1 MLAFLLAPIYLLFNF
16 YIMRWAIWWMSACS
30 HHFKKKWIRAV
41 FLILYLF
48 LCTSI
53 LTAFLLPKG
62 KLKFW
67 MSQLGNYWLGTFL
80 YILLTV
86 IIVDLIRMVLKRM
99 KRIDQKKLASRRL
112 FVLNG
117 TICIAVIIS
126 LTAYGI
132 INAHNIQ
139 TTSYDVSVEKECGD
153 ISSLNIILVADLH
166 LGYNIGEWHM
176 GKMVENINRLNPDIV
191 CIAGDIFDNE
201 YDAIPSPDKTAATL
215 AQIRSRY
222 GVYACYGNHDI
233 DEKILAGFTFHKK
246 GKKMSDPRMDQFLN
260 KAQITLLKDETALI
274 DDRFYLSGRADYERP
289 GRDITTRM
297 TPEELTAGLDLSKPV
312 IVIDH
317 EPREMDALSSAGV
330 DLDLC
335 GHTHDGQM
343 FPGNLT
349 INLLWDNP
357 YGYKAY
363 GNMQQVVTSG
373 VGVFGP
379 YMRVGTKS
387 EIVQIT
393 AEFKPSDSK
402 QMKQ

>member
-1 MLAFLLAPIYLLFNF
+1 MLAFLLAPVYLLFNF
-16 YIMRWAIWWMSACS
+16 YIMRWTIWWMSACT
-30 HHFKKKWIRAV
+30 HHFKRKWVRAV
-41 FLILYLF
+41 FLVFYLF

-86 IIVDLIRMVLKRM
+86 IIVDLIRLILKRIP
-99 KRIDQKKLASRRL
+99 RVDQKKLASRRL

-117 TICIAVIIS
+117 TVCIVVIAS

-132 INAHNIQ
+132 LNAHNIR
-139 TTSYDVSVEKECGD
+139 TTSYDVSVSKKCD
-153 ISSLNIILVADLH
+153 SLSSLNVILVADLH

-176 GKMVENINRLNPDIV
+176 KKMVEKINQLKPDLV

-201 YDAIPSPDKTAATL
+201 YEAIQYPEETADAL
-215 AQIRSRY
+215 AEIQSRY

-233 DEKILAGFTFHKK
+233 EEKILAGFTFHKE
-246 GKKMSDPRMDQFLN
+246 GHKMSDPRMDEFLEN
-260 KAQITLLKDETALI
+260 AGITLLQDETVLI
-274 DDRFYLSGRADYERP
+274 DDKFYLAGRADYERP
-289 GRDITTRM
+289 GRGITTRQ
-297 TPEELTAGLDLSKPV
+297 TPEELTADLDLTKPV

-317 EPREMDALSSAGV
+317 EPREMDELAAAGV

-349 INLLWDNP
+349 IKLLWDNP
-357 YGYKAY
+357 YGYKTY
-363 GNMQQVVTSG
+363 GNMHQIVTSG

-387 EIVQIT
+387 EIVQVQVNL
-393 AEFKPSDSK
+393 K
-402 QMKQ
+402 

>member
-1 MLAFLLAPIYLLFNF
+1 MLAFLLAPVYLLFNF
-16 YIMRWAIWWMSACS
+16 YIMRWTIWWMSACT
-30 HHFKKKWIRAV
+30 HHFKRKWVRAV
-41 FLILYLF
+41 FLVFYLF

-86 IIVDLIRMVLKRM
+86 IIVDLIRLILKRIP
-99 KRIDQKKLASRRL
+99 RVDQKKLASRRL

-117 TICIAVIIS
+117 TVCIVIITS

-132 INAHNIQ
+132 LNAHNIR
-139 TTSYDVSVEKECGD
+139 TTSYDVSVSKKCD
-153 ISSLNIILVADLH
+153 SLSSLNVVLVADLH

-176 GKMVENINRLNPDIV
+176 KKMVEKINRLKPDLV

-201 YDAIPSPDKTAATL
+201 YEAIQYPEETADAL
-215 AQIRSRY
+215 AEIKSRY

-233 DEKILAGFTFHKK
+233 EEKILAGFTFHKK
-246 GKKMSDPRMDQFLN
+246 GHKMSDPRMDEFLEN
-260 KAQITLLKDETALI
+260 AGITLLQDETVLI
-274 DDRFYLSGRADYERP
+274 DNKFYLAGRADYERP
-289 GRDITTRM
+289 GRGITTRQ
-297 TPEELTAGLDLSKPV
+297 TPKELTADLDLTKPV

-317 EPREMDALSSAGV
+317 EPREMDELAAAGV

-349 INLLWDNP
+349 IKLLWDNP
-357 YGYKAY
+357 YGYKTY
-363 GNMQQVVTSG
+363 GNMHQIVTSG

-387 EIVQIT
+387 EIVQIQVNF
-393 AEFKPSDSK
+393 E
-402 QMKQ
+402 

>member
-1 MLAFLLAPIYLLFNF
+1 MLAFLLAPVYLLFNF
-16 YIMRWAIWWMSACS
+16 YIMRWTIWWMSACT
-30 HHFKKKWIRAV
+30 HHFKRKWVRAV
-41 FLILYLF
+41 FLVFYLF

-80 YILLTV
+80 YILLAV
-86 IIVDLIRMVLKRM
+86 IIVDLIRLILKRIP
-99 KRIDQKKLASRRL
+99 RVDQKKLASRRL

-117 TICIAVIIS
+117 TVCIIIIAS
-126 LTAYGI
+126 LTTYGI
-132 INAHNIQ
+132 LNAHNIR
-139 TTSYDVSVEKECGD
+139 TTSYDVSVSKECD
-153 ISSLNIILVADLH
+153 SISSLNVVLVADLH

-176 GKMVENINRLNPDIV
+176 KKMVEKINQLKPDLV

-201 YDAIPSPDKTAATL
+201 YEAIQYPEETADAL
-215 AQIRSRY
+215 AEIKSRY

-233 DEKILAGFTFHKK
+233 EEKILAGFTFHKN
-246 GKKMSDPRMDQFLN
+246 GHKMSDPRMDKFLEN
-260 KAQITLLKDETALI
+260 AEITLLQDETVLI
-274 DDRFYLSGRADYERP
+274 ENKFYLAGRADYERP
-289 GRDITTRM
+289 GRGITTRQ
-297 TPEELTAGLDLSKPV
+297 TAEELTADLDLTKPV

-317 EPREMDALSSAGV
+317 EPREMDELANAGV

-349 INLLWDNP
+349 IKLLWDNP
-357 YGYKAY
+357 YGYKTY
-363 GNMQQVVTSG
+363 GNMHQIVTSG

-387 EIVQIT
+387 EIVQIQVN
-393 AEFKPSDSK
+393 FG
-402 QMKQ
+402 

>member
-1 MLAFLLAPIYLLFNF
+1 MLAFLLAPVYLLFNF
-16 YIMRWAIWWMSACS
+16 YIMRWTIWWMSACT
-30 HHFKKKWIRAV
+30 HHFKRKWVRAV
-41 FLILYLF
+41 FLVFYLF

-62 KLKFW
+62 KMKFW

-86 IIVDLIRMVLKRM
+86 IIVDLIRLILKRIP
-99 KRIDQKKLASRRL
+99 RVDQKKLASRRL

-117 TICIAVIIS
+117 TVCIVVIAS

-132 INAHNIQ
+132 LNAHNIR
-139 TTSYDVSVEKECGD
+139 TTSYDVSVSKKCD
-153 ISSLNIILVADLH
+153 SLSSLNVVLVADLH

-176 GKMVENINRLNPDIV
+176 EKMVEKINQLKPDLV

-201 YDAIPSPDKTAATL
+201 YEAIQYPEETADAL
-215 AQIRSRY
+215 AEIQSRY

-233 DEKILAGFTFHKK
+233 EEKILAGFTFHKE
-246 GKKMSDPRMDQFLN
+246 GHKMSDPRMDEFLEN
-260 KAQITLLKDETALI
+260 AGITLLQDETVLI
-274 DDRFYLSGRADYERP
+274 DNKFYLAGRADYERP
-289 GRDITTRM
+289 GRGITTRQ
-297 TPEELTAGLDLSKPV
+297 TPEELTADLDLTKPV

-317 EPREMDALSSAGV
+317 EPREMDELAAAGV

-349 INLLWDNP
+349 IKLLWDNP
-357 YGYKAY
+357 YGYKTY
-363 GNMQQVVTSG
+363 GNMHQIVTSG

-387 EIVQIT
+387 EIVQVQVNL
-393 AEFKPSDSK
+393 K
-402 QMKQ
+402 

>member
-16 YIMRWAIWWMSACS
+16 YIMRWTIWWMSACT
-30 HHFKKKWIRAV
+30 HHFKKKWIRLL

-48 LCTSI
+48 LCTSL

-86 IIVDLIRMVLKRM
+86 IIVDLIRVILKRI
-99 KRIDQKKLASRRL
+99 KRIDQKKLASRKL

-117 TICIAVIIS
+117 SLCIAVIIS

-132 INAHNIQ
+132 TNAHNIR
-139 TTSYDVSVEKECGD
+139 TTSYDVTIDKECNGF
-153 ISSLNIILVADLH
+153 SSLNIILVADLH

-176 GKMVENINRLNPDIV
+176 KKMVEKINRLNPDIV

-201 YDAIPSPDKTAATL
+201 YEAIQSPNETADTL
-215 AQIRSRY
+215 AQIRSRF

-246 GKKMSDPRMDQFLN
+246 GKKMSDPRMDEFL
-260 KAQITLLKDETALI
+260 KRAGITLLKDETVLI
-274 DDRFYLSGRADYERP
+274 DDKFYLTGRADYERP
-289 GRDITTRM
+289 GRGITTRM
-297 TPEELTAGLDLSKPV
+297 SPEEITADMDLSKPV

-317 EPREMDALSSAGV
+317 EPREMDELSSAGV

-357 YGYKAY
+357 YGSKSY
-363 GNMQQVVTSG
+363 GDMQQIVTSG

-393 AEFKPSDSK
+393 ADFQSADSE
-402 QMKQ
+402 

>member
-1 MLAFLLAPIYLLFNF
+1 MLAFLLAPVYLLFNF
-16 YIMRWAIWWMSACS
+16 YIMRWTIWWMSACT
-30 HHFKKKWIRAV
+30 HHFKKKWVRAV
-41 FLILYLF
+41 FLIFYLF

-62 KLKFW
+62 KMKFW

-86 IIVDLIRMVLKRM
+86 IIVDLIRLILKRIP
-99 KRIDQKKLASRRL
+99 RVDQKKLASRRL

-117 TICIAVIIS
+117 TVCIVVIAS

-132 INAHNIQ
+132 LNAHNIR
-139 TTSYDVSVEKECGD
+139 TTSYDVSVSKECESL
-153 ISSLNIILVADLH
+153 SSLNVVLVADLH

-176 GKMVENINRLNPDIV
+176 KKMVEKINQLKPDLV

-201 YDAIPSPDKTAATL
+201 YEAIQYPEETADAL
-215 AQIRSRY
+215 AEIQSRY

-233 DEKILAGFTFHKK
+233 EEKILAGFTFHKE
-246 GKKMSDPRMDQFLN
+246 GHKMSDPRMDEFLEN
-260 KAQITLLKDETALI
+260 AGITLLQDETVLI
-274 DDRFYLSGRADYERP
+274 DNKFYLAGRADYERP
-289 GRDITTRM
+289 GRGITARQ
-297 TPEELTAGLDLSKPV
+297 TPEELTADLDLTKPV

-317 EPREMDALSSAGV
+317 EPREMDELAAAGV

-349 INLLWDNP
+349 IKLLWDNP
-357 YGYKAY
+357 YGYKTY
-363 GNMQQVVTSG
+363 GNMHQIVTSG

-387 EIVQIT
+387 EIVQVQVN
-393 AEFKPSDSK
+393 FK
-402 QMKQ
+402 

>member
-1 MLAFLLAPIYLLFNF
+1 MLAFLLAPVYLLFNF
-16 YIMRWAIWWMSACS
+16 YIMRWTIWWMSACT
-30 HHFKKKWIRAV
+30 HHFKRKWVRAV
-41 FLILYLF
+41 FLVFYLF

-62 KLKFW
+62 KMKFW

-86 IIVDLIRMVLKRM
+86 IIVDLIRLILKRIP
-99 KRIDQKKLASRRL
+99 RVDQKKLASRRL

-117 TICIAVIIS
+117 TVCIVVITS

-132 INAHNIQ
+132 LNAHNIR
-139 TTSYDVSVEKECGD
+139 TTSYDVSVSKKCD
-153 ISSLNIILVADLH
+153 SLSSLNVVLVADLH

-176 GKMVENINRLNPDIV
+176 KKMVEKINQLKPDLV

-201 YDAIPSPDKTAATL
+201 YEAIQYPEETADAL
-215 AQIRSRY
+215 AEIQSRY

-233 DEKILAGFTFHKK
+233 EEKILAGFTFHKE
-246 GKKMSDPRMDQFLN
+246 GHKMSDPRMDEFLEN
-260 KAQITLLKDETALI
+260 AGITLLQDETVLI
-274 DDRFYLSGRADYERP
+274 DNKFYLAGRADYERP
-289 GRDITTRM
+289 GRGITTRQ
-297 TPEELTAGLDLSKPV
+297 TPEELTADLDLTKPV

-317 EPREMDALSSAGV
+317 EPREMDELAAAGV

-349 INLLWDNP
+349 IKLLWDNP
-357 YGYKAY
+357 YGYKTY
-363 GNMQQVVTSG
+363 RNMHQIVTSG

-387 EIVQIT
+387 EIVQVQVNL
-393 AEFKPSDSK
+393 K
-402 QMKQ
+402 

>member
-16 YIMRWAIWWMSACS
+16 YIMRWTIWWMSACT

-41 FLILYLF
+41 SLILYLF

-62 KLKFW
+62 TLKFW

-86 IIVDLIRMVLKRM
+86 IIVDLIRVILKRM
-99 KRIDQKKLASRRL
+99 KCIDQKKLASRKL
-112 FVLNG
+112 FVANG

-132 INAHNIQ
+132 TNAHHIR
-139 TTSYDVSVEKECGD
+139 TTSYDVNVEKDCDGTA
-153 ISSLNIILVADLH
+153 SLNIVLAADLH

-176 GKMVENINRLNPDIV
+176 KKMVEKINRLHPDIV

-201 YDAIPSPDKTAATL
+201 YDAIQSPEETAATL
-215 AQIRSRY
+215 AQIKSRY

-246 GKKMSDPRMDQFLN
+246 GKKMSDPRMDEFLKN
-260 KAQITLLKDETALI
+260 AGITLLKDETVLV
-274 DDRFYLSGRADYERP
+274 DDKFYLTGRADYERP
-289 GRDITTRM
+289 GRGITTRM
-297 TPEELTAGLDLSKPV
+297 TPEEITAGMDLSKPV

-357 YGYKAY
+357 YGYKTY
-363 GNMQQVVTSG
+363 GKMQQIVTSG

-393 AEFKPSDSK
+393 VDFQSPDLK
-402 QMKQ
+402 

>member
-1 MLAFLLAPIYLLFNF
+1 MLAFLLAPVYLLFNF
-16 YIMRWAIWWMSACS
+16 YIMRWTIWWMSACT
-30 HHFKKKWIRAV
+30 HHFKRKWVRAV
-41 FLILYLF
+41 FLVFYLF

-86 IIVDLIRMVLKRM
+86 IIVDLIRLILKRIP
-99 KRIDQKKLASRRL
+99 RVDQKKLASRRL

-117 TICIAVIIS
+117 TVCIVVITS
-126 LTAYGI
+126 LTVYGI
-132 INAHNIQ
+132 LNAHNIR
-139 TTSYDVSVEKECGD
+139 TTSYDVSVSKKCD
-153 ISSLNIILVADLH
+153 SLSSLNVVLVADLH

-176 GKMVENINRLNPDIV
+176 KKMVEKINQLKPDLV

-201 YDAIPSPDKTAATL
+201 YEAIQYPEETADAL
-215 AQIRSRY
+215 AEIQSRY

-233 DEKILAGFTFHKK
+233 EEKILAGFTFHKE
-246 GKKMSDPRMDQFLN
+246 GHKMSDPRMDEFLEN
-260 KAQITLLKDETALI
+260 AGITLLQDETVLI
-274 DDRFYLSGRADYERP
+274 DNKFYLAGRADYERP
-289 GRDITTRM
+289 GRGITTRQ
-297 TPEELTAGLDLSKPV
+297 TPEELTADLDLTKPV

-317 EPREMDALSSAGV
+317 EPREMDELAAAGV

-349 INLLWDNP
+349 IKLLWDNP
-357 YGYKAY
+357 YGYKTY
-363 GNMQQVVTSG
+363 GNMHQIVTSG

-387 EIVQIT
+387 EIVQVQVNL
-393 AEFKPSDSK
+393 K
-402 QMKQ
+402 

>member
-1 MLAFLLAPIYLLFNF
+1 MLAFLLAPVYLLFNF
-16 YIMRWAIWWMSACS
+16 YIMRWTIWWMSACT
-30 HHFKKKWIRAV
+30 HHFKRKWVRAV
-41 FLILYLF
+41 FLVFYLF

-86 IIVDLIRMVLKRM
+86 IIVDLIRLILKHIPRV
-99 KRIDQKKLASRRL
+99 DQKKLASRRL

-117 TICIAVIIS
+117 TVCIVVIAS

-132 INAHNIQ
+132 LNAHNIR
-139 TTSYDVSVEKECGD
+139 TTSYDVSVSKECESL
-153 ISSLNIILVADLH
+153 SSLNVVLVADLH

-176 GKMVENINRLNPDIV
+176 KKMVEKINQLKPDLV

-201 YDAIPSPDKTAATL
+201 YEAIQYPEETADAL
-215 AQIRSRY
+215 AEIQSRY

-233 DEKILAGFTFHKK
+233 EEKILAGFTFHKE
-246 GKKMSDPRMDQFLN
+246 GHKMSDPRMDEFLEN
-260 KAQITLLKDETALI
+260 AGITLLQDETVLI
-274 DDRFYLSGRADYERP
+274 DGKFYLAGRADYERP
-289 GRDITTRM
+289 GRGITTRQ
-297 TPEELTAGLDLSKPV
+297 TPEELTADLDLTKPV

-317 EPREMDALSSAGV
+317 EPREMDELAAAGV

-349 INLLWDNP
+349 IKLLWDNP
-357 YGYKAY
+357 YGYKTY
-363 GNMQQVVTSG
+363 GNMHQIVTSG

-387 EIVQIT
+387 EVVQVRVDF
-393 AEFKPSDSK
+393 E
-402 QMKQ
+402 